1 MPIRRR
7 PVRRAAVTGAVG
19 YAAYNKGKKS
29 AQPATPSQPTT
40 APAAAP
46 TAPVA
51 TAPAEEEHSRLD
63 VYLEI
68 EKLGELKEK
77 GLLSDSEFEREKFR
91 LLG

>member
-7 PVRRAAVTGAVG
+7 PIRRAAVTGAVG

-29 AQPATPSQPTT
+29 SEQQAANQASA
-40 APAAAP
+40 APAA
-46 TAPVA
+46 TA
-51 TAPAEEEHSRLD
+51 APAEEEHGRLET
-63 VYLEI
+63 YLEI

-77 GLLSDSEFEREKFR
+77 GLLSDSEFEREKYR